1 MSALRLN
8 KNLLKRCKK
17 FKCFST
23 AVLQED
29 EYTATPQYPPILD
42 MSPEKVRERRKEE
55 EYEGIKA
62 VKTVEEKQIK
72 LNMPKYYGFKSYM
85 LYEDYIPYNSLPLIQ
100 HVTRTHL
107 IKNENL
113 PNFYNDL
120 DVTSALNDVKLDIE
134 EAILIE
140 LARHRQTLDLQ
151 GDKVEADNRLGFALS
166 KQINRIITTRM
177 SRHLPHLKGAQ
188 VDLNSRIES
197 FWLAGGMSPPENI
210 KRYRRGCSWQK
221 DKENEP
227 TNRVMNYIG
236 SANVS
241 LRTDLPLKHIISSS
255 DAENPDLSVPF
266 FEFDPRTVGTVANQ
280 HRHIANVPGF
290 WPGDSKEFGF
300 LSYHKR
306 GHLISRHYGD
316 ANELKEAVDRQGILA
331 SFGWLNAQANFQGF
345 TTFNDVTYPFV
356 TQTVVTNGQ
365 VWSFY
370 VYQLNTIVNHSKF
383 FTENAKRNVCWGTP
397 EVKLF
402 EGVENDK
409 LVGFNDEVLKMLLK
423 FYANVPEVKLGVNL
437 KPFLGK
443 EEKFIADYED
453 GDKREWLER
462 EYKFLVSNRPRAKLE
477 YEIYAWEK
485 IYKIDH
491 QTRFMD
497 QKKRPFEFKIK
508 PSNRRLDERLPR
520 YIPRALRPELPRHKG
535 RYAKEYFP

>member
-8 KNLLKRCKK
+8 KSVLKRCKK

-23 AVLQED
+23 AVQHDD

-42 MSPEKVRERRKEE
+42 MSPDKIQERKKEALYE
-55 EYEGIKA
+55 EIKA

-85 LYEDYIPYNSLPLIQ
+85 LYEDYIPYNSLSLIQ

-107 IKNENL
+107 IKNDNL
-113 PNFYNDL
+113 PPFYNDL
-120 DVTSALNDVKLDIE
+120 DVSTVANDVKTDIE
-134 EAILIE
+134 EVILVE
-140 LARHRQTLDLQ
+140 TARKRE
-151 GDKVEADNRLGFALS
+151 GDKVAVENSLSFDLS
-166 KQINRIITTRM
+166 KQINRIIM
-177 SRHLPHLKGAQ
+177 SRMCRALPHLMEAH
-188 VDLNSRIES
+188 VDLNPRVES
-197 FWLAGGMSPPENI
+197 FWFAGGMNPPENI
-210 KRYRRGCSWQK
+210 KRYRRGTEWQK
-221 DKENEP
+221 IKENEP
-227 TNRVMNYIG
+227 TNRGMNYIG
-236 SANVS
+236 SSNLS
-241 LRTDLPLKHIISSS
+241 LRSDLPLRQLISPS
-255 DAENPDLSVPF
+255 DAENPDLGVPH
-266 FEFDPRTVGTVANQ
+266 FEFDPRTVGTVANE
-280 HRHIANVPGF
+280 HRHIANIPGF
-290 WPGDSKEFGF
+290 WPGDSREFGF

-306 GHLISRHYGD
+306 GHLITRHYND
-316 ANELKEAVDRQGILA
+316 VEDHKEAIDRQGILA
-331 SFGWLNAQANFQGF
+331 SFGWLNAQANYQGF
-345 TTFNDVTYPFV
+345 TTFNDITYPFV

-365 VWSFY
+365 IWSFY

-383 FTENAKRNVCWGTP
+383 FTENPKRNVCWGTP

-409 LVGFNDEVLKMLLK
+409 LIGFNDDVLKMLLK
-423 FYANVPEVKLGVNL
+423 FYANAPEEKLGVNM

-453 GDKREWLER
+453 ADKREWLER
-462 EYKFLVSNRPRAKLE
+462 EYKFLVSNRPRDQLG

-497 QKKRPFEFKIK
+497 KKRRPFEFKMK

-520 YIPRALRPELPRHKG
+520 YIPRALRPHLPRHKG